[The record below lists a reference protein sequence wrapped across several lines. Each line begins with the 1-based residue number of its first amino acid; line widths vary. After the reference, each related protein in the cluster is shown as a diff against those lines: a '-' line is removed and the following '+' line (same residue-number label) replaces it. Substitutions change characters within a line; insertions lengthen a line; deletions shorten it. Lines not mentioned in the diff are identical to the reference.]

1 MSVSHL
7 RRLALA
13 VALGCA
19 QTALAG
25 ELGLKLQRTPVG
37 PPRASGTPL
46 PVFLSADRMEG
57 ITGKESVVEG
67 NAEMHKGT
75 TTVYA
80 DWLKYI
86 EATEDVE
93 ARGRVRILRDGDVIT
108 GPSLKYRV
116 NDATGTFERPVFTL
130 APRKRQNMQPVTG
143 RGNARIARFEG
154 EDKYRMFDAFFT
166 TCKPGDSDWHLDV
179 RELDLDYTRN
189 IGTARN
195 ATIYFKD
202 VPIMKAPYL
211 DFALNNQ
218 RKSGFLP
225 PSLGTS
231 GKNGPE
237 ITLPYYFNLA
247 PNRDLTVAPRFM
259 QKRGL
264 QLGGDL
270 RFVERYFFG
279 EAKAEVL
286 PNDMVLHQSRSA
298 VSLITNYNQP
308 GLMIGALNLNRVS
321 DDNYFRDLS
330 SRINVAAQTTLPRE
344 GYLTYY
350 GGWWNGGWWSATG
363 RMQGFQVLQDATR
376 SIPVPYWRAPQLAL
390 NAVKQDVG
398 AGLDFDLAG
407 EVVDFRHPTN
417 VIGLR
422 STVYPSLSLPI
433 ITAGSF
439 LTPKIG
445 IHSTYY
451 VLDPNG
457 NVAASIPGT
466 PQLTAASGTLTRTL
480 PIFSVD
486 GGLNYERK
494 ANWQGQSLIQTL
506 EPRAYYLLVPRRD
519 QSRIP
524 LFDTAVADF
533 NYAQIFSENSF
544 VGGDRINDAS
554 QVTLAVTS
562 RLLFT
567 STGQEAA
574 RATVGQRYY
583 FRDQQVTLDSTTPAR
598 TYRSSDWLAA
608 LSGRLT
614 QRWTAESALEYNG
627 RENRAERVTVGVRY
641 QPELLKTLNV
651 SYRYLRDQL
660 NQFDVSSQW
669 PLGRGWYGV
678 GRLNYSLM
686 DRRIVEGL
694 AGFEY
699 NGDCW
704 IGRVVLQRFAV
715 AAGSA
720 APIFAGSTPPV
731 VAGSS
736 TNAIFLQ
743 LELNGFSRIGSNPF
757 EALRRNIPGYAR
769 LNQAVPV
776 NRPYNFDD

>member
-1 MSVSHL
+1 MSVSNL
-7 RRLALA
+7 RPLALA
-13 VALGCA
+13 VALACA
-19 QTALAG
+19 QAALAD

-37 PPRASGTPL
+37 PPRASGTQL
-46 PVFLSADRMEG
+46 PVFLTADRVTG
-57 ITGKESVVEG
+57 ITGRESIAEG
-67 NAEMHKGT
+67 DAELHKGT
-75 TTVYA
+75 TAVYA

-86 EATEDVE
+86 EQTEDVE
-93 ARGRVRILRDGDVIT
+93 ARGQVRIERDGDVIT
-108 GPSLKYRV
+108 GPSLRYRV
-116 NDATGTFERPVFTL
+116 NDATGTFEQPVFTL
-130 APRKRQNMQPVTG
+130 APRKRQGMQPVTG
-143 RGNARIARFEG
+143 RGHARTARFEG

-166 TCKPGDSDWHLDV
+166 TCKPGDSDWYLDV

-189 IGTARN
+189 VGTARN

-202 VPIMKAPYL
+202 VPIMKTPYV

-218 RKSGFLP
+218 RKSGILP
-225 PSLGTS
+225 PLIGSS

-247 PNRDLTVAPRFM
+247 PNRDLTISPRLM

-264 QLGGDL
+264 QIGGDL
-270 RFVERYFFG
+270 RFLERHFFG

-286 PNDMVLHQSRSA
+286 SNDMILHQSRSA
-298 VSLITNYNQP
+298 VSLIANYNQP
-308 GLMIGALNLNRVS
+308 GLMTGALNLNRVS

-330 SRINVAAQTTLPRE
+330 SRINIAAQTTLPRE

-350 GGWWNGGWWSATG
+350 GGWWNSGWWSATG

-390 NAVKQDVG
+390 SAVKQDMG
-398 AGLDFDLAG
+398 AGLDFNLAG

-445 IHSTYY
+445 IHSTHY

-457 NVAASIPGT
+457 NLAAGIPAT
-466 PQLTAASGTLTRTL
+466 PQLAAASGTLTRTL

-486 GGLNYERK
+486 GGLIYERR
-494 ANWQGQSLIQTL
+494 ADWQGQSLIQTL
-506 EPRAYYLLVPRRD
+506 EPRAYYLFVPYRD
-519 QSRIP
+519 QRRIP

-562 RLLFT
+562 RLLYT
-567 STGQEAA
+567 STGQEAV

-598 TYRSSDWLAA
+598 TYHSSDWLAA
-608 LSGRLT
+608 ASGRLA

-678 GRLNYSLM
+678 GRLNYSIM
-686 DRRIVEGL
+686 DGRIVEGL

-715 AAGSA
+715 AAGNV
-720 APIFAGSTPPV
+720 TQ
-731 VAGSS
+731 
-736 TNAIFLQ
+736 TIFLQ
-743 LELNGFSRIGSNPF
+743 LELNGFSRIGSNPL

-769 LNQAVPV
+769 LNQTVPA

>member
-1 MSVSHL
+1 M

-25 ELGLKLQRTPVG
+25 EPGLKLQRTPAG
-37 PPRASGTPL
+37 PRSGGGTPL
-46 PVFLSADRMEG
+46 PVFLSADRIEG
-57 ITGKESVVEG
+57 ITGKESVAEG
-67 NAEMHKGT
+67 SAELHKGT
-75 TTVYA
+75 TAVYA

-86 EATEDVE
+86 EATEDVQ
-93 ARGRVRILRDGDVIT
+93 ARGRVRLERDGDVIS

-116 NDATGTFERPVFTL
+116 NDATGIFEQPEFML
-130 APRKRQNMQPVTG
+130 APRKRQSMQPITG
-143 RGNARIARFEG
+143 RGRARTARFEG
-154 EDKYRMFDAFFT
+154 EDKYRLFDAFFT
-166 TCKPGDSDWHLDV
+166 TCKPGNRDWYMAV
-179 RELDLDYTRN
+179 GELDLDYTRDV
-189 IGTARN
+189 GTARN

-202 VPIMKAPYL
+202 VPIMKVPYL

-218 RKSGFLP
+218 RKSGFLLP
-225 PSLGTS
+225 LIGSS

-247 PNRDLTVAPRFM
+247 PNRDLTVSPRVM
-259 QKRGL
+259 QKRGV
-264 QLGGDL
+264 QLGADL
-270 RFVERYFFG
+270 RFLERHFYG

-286 PNDMVLHQSRSA
+286 PHDMVVQQRRSA
-298 VSLITNYNQP
+298 VSLVANYDRP
-308 GLMIGALNLNRVS
+308 GLMNGALNLNRVS

-330 SRINVAAQTTLPRE
+330 SRLAIATQTTLPRE
-344 GYLTYY
+344 GYLSYY
-350 GGWWNGGWWSATG
+350 GGWWNGGWWNATG
-363 RMQGFQVLQDATR
+363 RIQAFQVLQDASR
-376 SIPVPYWRAPQLAL
+376 SIPMPYWRVPQLAL
-390 NAVKQDVG
+390 NVGKQD
-398 AGLDFDLAG
+398 AGFGVDFNFTG
-407 EVVDFRHPTN
+407 EVVNFRHPTN
-417 VIGLR
+417 VTGLR

-445 IHSTYY
+445 LHSTHYA
-451 VLDPNG
+451 LDPNG
-457 NVAASIPGT
+457 NVPAVIPGT
-466 PQLTAASGTLTRTL
+466 AQLTATSGTLSRTL

-486 GGLNYERK
+486 GGLIYERD
-494 ANWQGQSLIQTL
+494 ARWQGQGLIQTL
-506 EPRAYYLLVPRRD
+506 EPRAYYLLVPHRD

-524 LFDTAVADF
+524 VFDTALADF

-544 VGGDRINDAS
+544 VGGDRVNDAN
-554 QVTLAVTS
+554 QLTLAVTS
-562 RLLFT
+562 RLLYA

-583 FRDQQVTLDSTTPAR
+583 FADQQVILDPTATRR
-598 TYRSSDWLAA
+598 TFNSSNWLAA

-614 QRWTAESALEYNG
+614 QRWTAETAFEYNA
-627 RENRAERVTVGVRY
+627 RESRAERVSVGVRY
-641 QPELLKTLNV
+641 QPELLKTLNM
-651 SYRYLRDQL
+651 SYRYLRGQL
-660 NQFDVSSQW
+660 RQIDVSGQW

-686 DRRIVEGL
+686 DGRIVEGL

-720 APIFAGSTPPV
+720 APVVAGSTLPV

-743 LELNGFSRIGSNPF
+743 IELNGFSRIGSNPI
-757 EALRRNIPGYAR
+757 EALKRSIPGYAR
-769 LNQAVPV
+769 INQAVPV
-776 NRPYNFDD
+776 GRPYNFDD